1 MEIGELFAKNRSA
14 SDNKGS
20 RISPRLVPRPVMSL
34 LGQNRKSSSSRITSA
49 LPPGT
54 DIGTRARHVRLGP
67 INDIAR

>member
-34 LGQNRKSSSSRITSA
+34 LGQIEKS
-49 LPPGT
+49 G
-54 DIGTRARHVRLGP
+54 RATGKSLCRRERTLVRVLGMFG
-67 INDIAR
+67 